1 MSIDIH
7 AHTIPEPFVSALAA
21 ELPALAPTIEKEGG
35 SWHLTY
41 PWGRRTGPV
50 PAGMFDTGERLATM
64 DEQQVTMQA
73 LSVPPGHFLYDV
85 DDHAQAAAAAGLHN
99 DAMIEMARA
108 HPDRFVVLGTLP
120 LQSPEAALAE
130 LDRLSGIDD
139 VVGLEF
145 GTNVSGTGF
154 DDRSLA
160 EVWEAVNAAGM
171 GVVLH
176 PNNFEGAPERM
187 HAYYLRNFVGNPADS
202 TLAAGTLMFGGVLV
216 KNPSLRIALLHGGGF
231 LPYQI
236 GRFEHGWRVR
246 PEAQK
251 QLGVS
256 PRQLLDRFF
265 FDTVTHDA
273 ASLRFL
279 IERVG
284 PQRVCLGS
292 DYPFDMAD
300 MDPVRAV
307 RAAIEDDDVL
317 GRVLDQTPREF
328 LTRRPGVRSE
338 A

>member
-1 MSIDIH
+1 MSVDIH
-7 AHTIPEPFVSALAA
+7 AHTIPESFISALGA
-21 ELPALAPTIEKEGG
+21 ELPDLAPTIEQDAG
-35 SWHLTY
+35 SWHFRY
-41 PWGRRTGPV
+41 PWGQRIGPV
-50 PAGMFDTGERLATM
+50 PPGMFDTGERLAAM
-64 DEQQVTMQA
+64 DKQQVTMQA

-85 DDHAQAAAAAGLHN
+85 EDHAQAAAAARLHN

-120 LQSPEAALAE
+120 LQAPEAALAE
-130 LDRLSGIDD
+130 LDRLSGIEQ
-139 VVGLEF
+139 VAGLEF

-154 DDRSLA
+154 DHPSLA
-160 EVWEAVNAAGM
+160 EVWESVNAAGM

-187 HAYYLRNFVGNPADS
+187 HTYHLRNFVGNPTDT
-202 TLAAGTLMFGGVLV
+202 TLAAGTLLFGGVLV

-246 PEAQK
+246 PEAHA
-251 QLGVS
+251 QLDVS
-256 PRQLLDRFF
+256 PRHLLDRFF
-265 FDTVTHDA
+265 FDTLTHDA

-300 MDPVRAV
+300 ADPVRTI
-307 RAAIEDDDVL
+307 RAAIETDEML
-317 GRVLDQTPREF
+317 ESVLDVTPREF
-328 LTRRPGVRSE
+328 LTRRPRV
-338 A
+338 